1 MSRKVTDEVKDEKKP
16 KSIRM
21 RDTTDTYLE
30 DTIVS
35 YINEA
40 DPKNEQRE
48 LALIRILE
56 IANSEKARGTH
67 PELEPV
73 LAAVDQTIATLV
85 KQINAVV
92 AGQDNTIAELKSQLS
107 DAVALKNKLRD
118 EADAQV
124 TEAKSKLKEAECM
137 AATNADVVEQA
148 IKEAEEAKEYVDTV
162 VKLAAEKDVTITN
175 LKEKLASA
183 EEKMIEYTK
192 MIEVEKGNQERLQ
205 ELERALLE
213 NEKNHELKMH
223 ELQSEMKQKLSE
235 AESKVQIEVFQS
247 ISDTEREVRNM
258 YEEKLRDADKEVIRL
273 QIQLEQLNSK

>member
-21 RDTTDTYLE
+21 RDTTDAYFE
-30 DTIVS
+30 ETIGL
-35 YINEA
+35 YIHET
-40 DPKNEQRE
+40 DSKNEQRE
-48 LALIRILE
+48 LALIRILD
-56 IANSEKARGTH
+56 IANAEKTRGTH

-73 LAAVDQTIATLV
+73 LTAVDQTLVTLV

-92 AGQDNTIAELKSQLS
+92 AGQDNTITELRSQLS
-107 DAVALKNKLRD
+107 DAIALKNKIRD

-124 TEAKSKLKEAECM
+124 TDAKSKLKEAECM
-137 AATNADVVEQA
+137 AAANADVVEQA
-148 IKEAEEAKEYVDTV
+148 TKEAEEAKEYVDTV
-162 VKLAAEKDVTITN
+162 VKLAAEKDVTIAN

-192 MIEVEKGNQERLQ
+192 MVETEKDYQGRIQ
-205 ELERALLE
+205 ELEHTLLE

>member
-1 MSRKVTDEVKDEKKP
+1 MSRKLTDEVKDEKKP

-21 RDTTDTYLE
+21 RDTTDAYFE
-30 DTIVS
+30 ETIGL
-35 YINEA
+35 YIHET
-40 DPKNEQRE
+40 DSKNEQRK
-48 LALIRILE
+48 LALIRILD
-56 IANSEKARGTH
+56 IANAEKTRGTH

-73 LAAVDQTIATLV
+73 LTAVDQTLVILV

-118 EADAQV
+118 EADEQV

-137 AATNADVVEQA
+137 AAANADVIEQA
-148 IKEAEEAKEYVDTV
+148 TKEVEEAKAYADTV
-162 VKLAAEKDVTITN
+162 VKLAAEKDVTIAN

-192 MIEVEKGNQERLQ
+192 MVEMENNNQGRIQ

-213 NEKNHELKMH
+213 SEKNHELEMH

-235 AESKVQIEVFQS
+235 AESKVQMEVFQA

-273 QIQLEQLNSK
+273 QVQLEQLNSK

>member
-40 DPKNEQRE
+40 DPKNEQKE

-118 EADAQV
+118 EVDEQV

-137 AATNADVVEQA
+137 AAANADVVEQA
-148 IKEAEEAKEYVDTV
+148 TKEVEEAKAYADTV
-162 VKLAAEKDVTITN
+162 VKLAAEKDVTIAN

-183 EEKMIEYTK
+183 EEKMIEYAK
-192 MIEVEKGNQERLQ
+192 MVETENNNQGRIQ
-205 ELERALLE
+205 ELER
-213 NEKNHELKMH
+213 EKNHELEMH

-235 AESKVQIEVFQS
+235 AESKVQIEVFQA
-247 ISDTEREVRNM
+247 ISDTEREVRNL
-258 YEEKLRDADKEVIRL
+258 YEDKLRDADKEVIRL

>member
-35 YINEA
+35 YINET

-48 LALIRILE
+48 LALIRILD
-56 IANSEKARGTH
+56 IANAEKTRGTH

-73 LAAVDQTIATLV
+73 LTAVDQTLVTLV

-92 AGQDNTIAELKSQLS
+92 AGQDNTITELRSQLS
-107 DAVALKNKLRD
+107 DAIALKNKIRD

-124 TEAKSKLKEAECM
+124 TDAKSKLKEAECM
-137 AATNADVVEQA
+137 AAANADVVEQA
-148 IKEAEEAKEYVDTV
+148 TKDAEEAKEYVDTV
-162 VKLAAEKDVTITN
+162 VKLAAEKDVTIAN

-183 EEKMIEYTK
+183 EELMFVYT
-192 MIEVEKGNQERLQ
+192 
-205 ELERALLE
+205 
-213 NEKNHELKMH
+213 
-223 ELQSEMKQKLSE
+223 
-235 AESKVQIEVFQS
+235 
-247 ISDTEREVRNM
+247 
-258 YEEKLRDADKEVIRL
+258 
-273 QIQLEQLNSK
+273 

>member
-1 MSRKVTDEVKDEKKP
+1 MGPHKDEVIRRMQNTAPNDLVWNYINSNCDVHGYRSDYATYLYKLYARPIKSLDYKKKILCDEVKDEKKP

-73 LAAVDQTIATLV
+73 LAAA
-85 KQINAVV
+85 
-92 AGQDNTIAELKSQLS
+92 
-107 DAVALKNKLRD
+107 
-118 EADAQV
+118 
-124 TEAKSKLKEAECM
+124 
-137 AATNADVVEQA
+137 NADVIEQA
-148 IKEAEEAKEYVDTV
+148 TKEVEEAKAYADTV
-162 VKLAAEKDVTITN
+162 VKLAAEKDVTIAN

-192 MIEVEKGNQERLQ
+192 MVETEKDYQGRIQ

-213 NEKNHELKMH
+213 NEKSHELKMH

-235 AESKVQIEVFQS
+235 AESKVQMEVFQS

-273 QIQLEQLNSK
+273 QVQLEQLNSK

>member
-1 MSRKVTDEVKDEKKP
+1 MSRKLTDEVKDEKKP

-21 RDTTDTYLE
+21 RDTTDAYFE
-30 DTIVS
+30 ETIGS
-35 YINEA
+35 YIHET
-40 DPKNEQRE
+40 DSKNEQRE

-118 EADAQV
+118 EADEQV
-124 TEAKSKLKEAECM
+124 TEAKSKLKEVECM
-137 AATNADVVEQA
+137 AAANADVIEQA
-148 IKEAEEAKEYVDTV
+148 TKEVEEAKAYADTV
-162 VKLAAEKDVTITN
+162 VKLAAEKDVTIAN

-192 MIEVEKGNQERLQ
+192 MVETEKDYQGCIQ
-205 ELERALLE
+205 ELEHTLLE

-235 AESKVQIEVFQS
+235 AESKVQMEVFQS

>member
-118 EADAQV
+118 EADEQV
-124 TEAKSKLKEAECM
+124 TEAKSKLKQAECM
-137 AATNADVVEQA
+137 AAANADVIEQA
-148 IKEAEEAKEYVDTV
+148 TKEVEEAKAYADTV
-162 VKLAAEKDVTITN
+162 VKLAAEKDVTIAN
-175 LKEKLASA
+175 LKEKLVSA
-183 EEKMIEYTK
+183 EEKMIEYAK
-192 MIEVEKGNQERLQ
+192 MVEMENNNQGRIQ

-213 NEKNHELKMH
+213 SEKNHELEMH
-223 ELQSEMKQKLSE
+223 ELRSEMKQKLSE
-235 AESKVQIEVFQS
+235 AESKVQIEVFQA
-247 ISDTEREVRNM
+247 ISDTEREVRNL
-258 YEEKLRDADKEVIRL
+258 YEDKLRDADKEVIRL
-273 QIQLEQLNSK
+273 QVQLEQLNSK

>member
-1 MSRKVTDEVKDEKKP
+1 
-16 KSIRM
+16 M

-92 AGQDNTIAELKSQLS
+92 AGQDKY
-107 DAVALKNKLRD
+107 DCR
-118 EADAQV
+118 
-124 TEAKSKLKEAECM
+124 
-137 AATNADVVEQA
+137 
-148 IKEAEEAKEYVDTV
+148 
-162 VKLAAEKDVTITN
+162 
-175 LKEKLASA
+175 
-183 EEKMIEYTK
+183 IE
-192 MIEVEKGNQERLQ
+192 N
-205 ELERALLE
+205 
-213 NEKNHELKMH
+213 
-223 ELQSEMKQKLSE
+223 
-235 AESKVQIEVFQS
+235 S
-247 ISDTEREVRNM
+247 I
-258 YEEKLRDADKEVIRL
+258 I
-273 QIQLEQLNSK
+273 